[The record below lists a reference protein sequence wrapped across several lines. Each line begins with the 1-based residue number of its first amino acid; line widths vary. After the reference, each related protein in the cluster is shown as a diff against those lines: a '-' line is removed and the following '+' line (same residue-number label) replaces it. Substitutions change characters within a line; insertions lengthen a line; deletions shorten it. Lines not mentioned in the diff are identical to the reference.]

1 MFSFPDSSVGKES
14 ICNAADPGLI
24 PGPGRF
30 TEEGIGYPLQ
40 YSWVSLVAQMVK
52 NPPAMWETWVQSLGW
67 EDSLEVGMATHS
79 NILAWRISMDK
90 RILAGYSPWRCKE
103 SDTTE
108 RLRTEHPSLFFAELF
123 KRVYISCYF
132 TATHFGT
139 FFLSKYG
146 HFFHNYNV
154 IITPNKINNYSL
166 I

>member
-1 MFSFPDSSVGKES
+1 MNS
-14 ICNAADPGLI
+14 ISPPLI
-24 PGPGRF
+24 FDNYQGF
-30 TEEGIGYPLQ
+30 ATA
-40 YSWVSLVAQMVK
+40 SLVAQMVK

-108 RLRTEHPSLFFAELF
+108 RLSTEHPSLFFAELF